1 MVRRNV
7 HVAYSLSLKGG
18 LLYHARAYMSEDGN
32 PGLPKDYTFRSATFS
47 ANDERSAD
55 AACRWAVARLLRDYP
70 EAADSPVFKYGRLS
84 EELVQA
90 ACVLGYSG
98 KGYGVGVASAYAE
111 S

>member
-18 LLYHARAYMSEDGN
+18 RVYHARAYMSEDGN
-32 PGLPKDYTFRSATFS
+32 PGLPKDYTFRSTTFS
-47 ANDERSAD
+47 ANDEKSAD
-55 AACRWAVARLLRDYP
+55 KACRWAVARLLREYP
-70 EAADSPVFKYGRLS
+70 EAQDSPVFKYGRLS